1 MAESDDVLRKGA
13 RVRLNSLGVARH
25 PRDARKEGTVVGLS
39 QYPAAVSVLWSNR
52 RSPVAIHRGYLQT
65 LESGENCSTKER

>member
-13 RVRLNSLGVARH
+13 RVRLNSLSVARH

-39 QYPAAVSVLWSNR
+39 QYPTPVSVLWSFR
-52 RSPVAIHRGYLQT
+52 RSPVAIHRGYLKT
-65 LESGENCSTKER
+65 LESGGNSR